1 MKVYIVTHIDL
12 ANNGYTPKDVFPFT
26 KREDAVAKMKEL
38 YEQDTKAQ
46 GIEDPYAEDSADFYF
61 ADAPFNAP
69 FIPYA
74 FCPDYYIDF
83 FETDLK

>member
-12 ANNGYTPKDVFPFT
+12 ANNGYTPKEVFSFS

-46 GIEDPYAEDSADFYF
+46 GIEDPYAKDSADFSCDF
-61 ADAPFNAP
+61 ADAP

-74 FCPDYYIDF
+74 FCPDYYIDY
-83 FETDLK
+83 FETNLN